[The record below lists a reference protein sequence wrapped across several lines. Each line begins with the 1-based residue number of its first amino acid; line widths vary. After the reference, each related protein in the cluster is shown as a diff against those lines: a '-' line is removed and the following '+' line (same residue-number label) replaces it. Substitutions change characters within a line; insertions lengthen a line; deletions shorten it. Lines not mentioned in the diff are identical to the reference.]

1 MKTTGVFCNMDNP
14 VGKAVGN
21 ALEVEE
27 AVNCLKG
34 KGPEDL
40 EELVV
45 IEGSTYLL
53 FQIFCKFHFQTNV
66 LFLRRTTFG
75 LVRKH
80 GRRHRVP
87 PIGHVI

>member
-1 MKTTGVFCNMDNP
+1 MDNP

-45 IEGSTYLL
+45 IEGSTKFT
-53 FQIFCKFHFQTNV
+53 FQN
-66 LFLRRTTFG
+66 L
-75 LVRKH
+75 
-80 GRRHRVP
+80 
-87 PIGHVI
+87 

>member
-34 KGPEDL
+34 MGPEDL

-45 IEGSTYLL
+45 IEGSTNSFYPLFFRIYFQRYLS
-53 FQIFCKFHFQTNV
+53 
-66 LFLRRTTFG
+66 FLRRTAFG

-87 PIGHVI
+87 LIGHVI

>member
-34 KGPEDL
+34 MGPQDL

-45 IEGSTYLL
+45 IEGSKNLL
-53 FQIFCKFHFQTNV
+53 FQIFVNFISKQMFYF
-66 LFLRRTTFG
+66 
-75 LVRKH
+75 
-80 GRRHRVP
+80 
-87 PIGHVI
+87 